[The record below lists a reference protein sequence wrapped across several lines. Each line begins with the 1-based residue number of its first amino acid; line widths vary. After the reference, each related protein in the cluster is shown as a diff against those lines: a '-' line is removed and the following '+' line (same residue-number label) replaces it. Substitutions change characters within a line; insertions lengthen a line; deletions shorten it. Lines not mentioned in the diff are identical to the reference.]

1 MTGGLGCSTYTNWMS
16 CDLKTK
22 NARTVNKKFNLTKPK
37 LVAYDVCLGATLPTY
52 IYMHLMHARVWSINR
67 AGDKNN
73 GRPLYQ
79 RSVKR
84 G

>member
-52 IYMHLMHARVWSINR
+52 IYAPNAR
-67 AGDKNN
+67 ACMADQ
-73 GRPLYQ
+73 P
-79 RSVKR
+79 R
-84 G
+84 GG